1 MVIGT
6 QTLQPG
12 AKWAKKRMRAKR
24 AGRVPGARALA
35 GTANKNYP
43 HQRMYQ
49 VNEEVNVWKHAVC
62 VLMR

>member
-1 MVIGT
+1 
-6 QTLQPG
+6 
-12 AKWAKKRMRAKR
+12 MRAKR

-49 VNEEVNVWKHAVC
+49 VYEGSERMETRRLCFDTLANSPALPVFWGKADK
-62 VLMR
+62 

>member
-49 VNEEVNVWKHAVC
+49 ANEEVNVWKHVVC
-62 VLMR
+62 VLIR